1 MKKATLFVFV
11 IGFLL
16 MNLSNPYL
24 YAEDI
29 YPKGQELVV
38 KGGAHFAEDGGRVA
52 IGVDSDDYDVSLS
65 VKDCML
71 ITSPEGR
78 GDYMFMVQDQNS
90 KVGLFLGEDGNL
102 PELMRFRPF
111 APPMYPDWNTKG
123 IAFTNSGDQLGL
135 MISATSGFVG
145 MGQNSDGTWF
155 EPEKKLH
162 VKGDVKIEAGAT
174 GPGHVGIGRDPDN
187 AWSLAVDNNLAIMAD
202 RAVGEGDWLFA
213 LIDEGN
219 TNGLFIGTDGNK
231 PNVMRI
237 RPMAGP
243 TSPGYDTKGIAIS
256 NAGDRFGVFV
266 DAASGYLGVWN
277 HEDGPTEYREPTSP
291 LFVGGNVHVFQRS
304 GSTAPDLFGKV
315 GICKN
320 PRDFSDNFKLWV
332 EGDAK
337 VNGDIDVTGRVAAD
351 IRAKD
356 IITGDIT
363 FQKDGKSLWRMF
375 EDENGLYVESLKT
388 GKKYKF
394 ALEEVE

>member
-1 MKKATLFVFV
+1 MKKATVFVFI
-11 IGFLL
+11 IGFLF
-16 MNLSNPYL
+16 MNLSGPYV
-24 YAEDI
+24 YAEDV

-38 KGGAHFAEDGGRVA
+38 KGGARFAEDGGRVG
-52 IGVDSDDYDVSLS
+52 IGVDPDDYDISLT

-78 GDYMFMVQDQNS
+78 GDYMFMVMDESS
-90 KVGLFLGEDGNL
+90 KLGLFLGEDGNL
-102 PELMRFRPF
+102 PGLMRFRPH
-111 APPMYPDWNTKG
+111 AGAVYPNWNTKG
-123 IAFTNSGDQLGL
+123 IAFTSAGDQIGV
-135 MISATSGFVG
+135 MVSAATGFVG

-155 EPEKKLH
+155 EPEEKLH
-162 VKGDVKIEAGAT
+162 IKGDMKIEAGAT

-187 AWSLAVDNNLAIMAD
+187 AWSLAVDNNLVVMAD
-202 RAVGEGDWLFA
+202 RAVGQGDWLFA
-213 LIDEGN
+213 VMDEGN

-237 RPMAGP
+237 RPMAGR
-243 TSPGYDTKGIAIS
+243 TSPGYDTKGLAIS

-277 HEDGPTEYREPTSP
+277 HKDGPEEYIEPTSP
-291 LFVGGNVHVFQRS
+291 LFVGGNVHVFQRA
-304 GSTAPDLFGKV
+304 TTNEDLLGKV
-315 GICKN
+315 GICKD
-320 PRDFSDNFKLWV
+320 PEDFSNDIKLWV

-337 VNGDIDVTGRVAAD
+337 INGDLDVTGRVAAD

-356 IITGDIT
+356 IVTGDIT

-394 ALEEVE
+394 VLEEVE